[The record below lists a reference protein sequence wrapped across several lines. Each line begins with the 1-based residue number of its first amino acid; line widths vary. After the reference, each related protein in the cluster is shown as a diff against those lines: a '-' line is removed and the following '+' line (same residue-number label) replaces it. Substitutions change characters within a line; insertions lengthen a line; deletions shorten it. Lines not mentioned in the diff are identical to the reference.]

1 MRLGGETMNSVDQNG
16 LDFQDRDG
24 VLAVQGRKLA
34 ALGRRLGRD
43 PAWRAHFAKAGMTPE
58 DLADPAA
65 LAHAPTLEKSDLRA
79 QYPYP
84 FLTVPLAEVARFCAT
99 SGTTGLPVLFGYTR
113 QDMMELVPRQLGRI
127 FRTVGIRPGDAVY
140 QGYGY
145 GLWIGGVAM
154 DAALM
159 EYGATNFGIGPGR
172 GELVVEWLRDHGYV
186 ACTMSPLWLMTLTR
200 IAQEKGIDPRRD
212 WKLRIGVFGG
222 QSVSRQ
228 FRDEIEAAMPGGFLA
243 HNIYGTTEAGGPV
256 VAVSCPHSHG
266 TDEMHLINEDSILT
280 EIVDPVTLKPVGP
293 GEVGEIVVTTL
304 DKQAS
309 PVVRWRTRDL
319 VRLSDHPHDCPCG
332 RHGLPLIGRI
342 IGRSDDMLKV
352 RGVMVFPSQ
361 VEDII
366 AAVPGTVK
374 EAWHIYVDRREGD
387 LDGLTVAVERQAGVD
402 VEPGALADRVAASVR
417 ARLGIRCKVE
427 CQEEGTLPRYEAK
440 AVRVH
445 VRAAAPVG

>member
-1 MRLGGETMNSVDQNG
+1 MDETGRDAS
-16 LDFQDRDG
+16 DFLDRDG
-24 VLAVQGRKLA
+24 VLAVQRRKLA
-34 ALGRRLGRD
+34 ALGRRLGTD
-43 PAWRAHFAKAGMTPE
+43 PAWRAHFAKAGMAPE
-58 DLADPAA
+58 DLADPAN
-65 LAHAPTLEKSDLRA
+65 LQHVPTLEKADLRA

-84 FLTVPLAEVARFCAT
+84 FLTAPLREVARFCAT

-127 FRTVGIRPGDAVY
+127 FRTVGIRPGDPVY

-145 GLWIGGVAM
+145 GMWIGGVAM
-154 DAALM
+154 DSALM
-159 EYGATNFGIGPGR
+159 TYGATNFGIGPGR
-172 GELVVEWLRDHGYV
+172 GELVAEWLRDHGYV
-186 ACTMSPLWLMTLTR
+186 ACTMSPLWLMTLVR
-200 IAQEKGIDPRRD
+200 LAQEKGIDPKRD

-228 FRDEIEAAMPGGFLA
+228 FRDEIEAAMPDGFVA

-256 VAVSCPHSHG
+256 VGISCPHSHDS
-266 TDEMHLINEDSILT
+266 DEMHLINEDSILT
-280 EIVDPVTLKPVGP
+280 EIVDPLTMKPVGP

-366 AAVPGTVK
+366 AATPGTVK
-374 EAWHIYVDRREGD
+374 EAWHIYVDRKEGD
-387 LDGLTVAVERQAGVD
+387 LDGLTVAVERQAGCELSAD
-402 VEPGALADRVAASVR
+402 LIADRVVSGIH

-427 CQEEGTLPRYEAK
+427 CQEEGVLPRYEAK

-445 VRAAAPVG
+445 VRSPAPVA